1 MNIFVGNLSFDA
13 KEIDVQRVF
22 MAFGVVT
29 SVAIVMEKKGK
40 KSRGFGFV
48 EMPDE
53 QEALSAIDGLQGK
66 EILCRPIN
74 VMASLPKK
82 PRSEHADE
90 RDKSQSQGMADSLSD
105 NRLKRTGKYKQG
117 KRSINYIKKR
127 IEAGVAVPVP
137 ERKYKANPMRWR
149 KKPRWASSSQKPQ
162 GELKPGEKTEGSHSK
177 PWEKTE
183 SSQSRPWKKA
193 EGGAKPWQKT
203 EGSQSKP
210 WKKAESSQS
219 GPWKKAEGG
228 AKSWRKSSDTRQQ
241 PSFRKRNSS
250 VSHKK

>member
-22 MAFGVVT
+22 MGFGVVT

-66 EILCRPIN
+66 EILGRPIN
-74 VMASLPKK
+74 VMVSLPKK

-90 RDKSQSQGMADSLSD
+90 RDKSQPQGMADSRSD
-105 NRLKRTGKYKQG
+105 NLLKRTGKYKQG

-127 IEAGVAVPVP
+127 IDAGITTSVP

-162 GELKPGEKTEGSHSK
+162 AELKPGEKIESSQSSPWKKAEDGSK
-177 PWEKTE
+177 PWEKRRGE
-183 SSQSRPWKKA
+183 SRPWKKT
-193 EGGAKPWQKT
+193 EGGAKP
-203 EGSQSKP
+203 
-210 WKKAESSQS
+210 
-219 GPWKKAEGG
+219 
-228 AKSWRKSSDTRQQ
+228 WRKSSDTRQQ